1 MMKKMSVEKY
11 KTLTN
16 FDKKEIEK
24 LFFETLKEEVENLF
38 PFLKVEKVVFGNYW
52 ERLDEDAESWKE
64 LSGYIL
70 SNGKTFIRLPDVSDF
85 IGSGQSKIE
94 YSSTIYETQSNILE
108 FFGLPN
114 TVIGITLAW
123 GDDGGYDYF

>member
-1 MMKKMSVEKY
+1 MMKRMSVEKY
-11 KTLTN
+11 KTLTDS
-16 FDKKEIEK
+16 DKKEIEK

-38 PFLKVEKVVFGNYW
+38 PFLKVEKVDFGNYW
-52 ERLDEDAESWKE
+52 EQVDEESNRWKE
-64 LSGYIL
+64 LSGFVM

-85 IGSGQSKIE
+85 IASGQSKIE
-94 YSSTIYETQSNILE
+94 YSSTIYEAQSNIFE

-123 GDDGGYDYF
+123 GNKGDYDYI

>member
-11 KTLTN
+11 KTLTDS
-16 FDKKEIEK
+16 DKKEIEK

-38 PFLKVEKVVFGNYW
+38 PFLKVEKVDFGNYW
-52 ERLDEDAESWKE
+52 EEVDEESNHWKE
-64 LSGYIL
+64 LSGFKV

-85 IGSGQSKIE
+85 IDSGQSTIE
-94 YSSTIYETQSNILE
+94 YSKILYDIQSNILE

-123 GDDGGYDYF
+123 GDEGDYF

>member
-11 KTLTN
+11 KTLTDS
-16 FDKKEIEK
+16 DKKEIEK

-38 PFLKVEKVVFGNYW
+38 PFLKVEKVDFGNYW
-52 ERLDEDAESWKE
+52 EQVDEESNRWKE
-64 LSGYIL
+64 LSGFVM

-85 IGSGQSKIE
+85 IASGQSKIE
-94 YSSTIYETQSNILE
+94 YSSTIYEAQSNIFE

-123 GDDGGYDYF
+123 GNKGDYDYI

>member
-1 MMKKMSVEKY
+1 MMKKMSIEKY
-11 KTLTN
+11 KTLT
-16 FDKKEIEK
+16 DSEKKEIEK

-38 PFLKVEKVVFGNYW
+38 PFLKVEKVDFGNYW
-52 ERLDEDAESWKE
+52 EQVNEESNRWKE
-64 LSGYIL
+64 LSGFVM

-85 IGSGQSKIE
+85 IDSGQSKIE
-94 YSSTIYETQSNILE
+94 YSSTIYEAQSNIFE

-123 GDDGGYDYF
+123 GDNGDYDWA

>member
-1 MMKKMSVEKY
+1 MMKRISVEKY
-11 KTLTN
+11 KTLT
-16 FDKKEIEK
+16 DSEKKEIEK

-38 PFLKVEKVVFGNYW
+38 PFLKVEKVDFGNYW
-52 ERLDEDAESWKE
+52 EQVNEESNRWKE
-64 LSGYIL
+64 LSGFVM

-85 IGSGQSKIE
+85 IDSGQSKIE
-94 YSSTIYETQSNILE
+94 YSKILYDIQSNILE

-123 GDDGGYDYF
+123 GDEGDYF

>member
-1 MMKKMSVEKY
+1 MMKRISVEKY
-11 KTLTN
+11 KTLT
-16 FDKKEIEK
+16 DSEKKEIEK

-38 PFLKVEKVVFGNYW
+38 PFLKVEKVDFGNYW
-52 ERLDEDAESWKE
+52 EQVNEESNRWKE
-64 LSGYIL
+64 LSGFVM

-85 IGSGQSKIE
+85 IDSGQSKIE
-94 YSSTIYETQSNILE
+94 YSKILYDIQSNILE

>member
-1 MMKKMSVEKY
+1 MKKMSIEKY
-11 KTLTN
+11 KTLTDY
-16 FDKKEIEK
+16 DKKEIEK

-38 PFLKVEKVVFGNYW
+38 PFLKVEKVDFGNYW
-52 ERLDEDAESWKE
+52 EQVDEESNRWKE
-64 LSGYIL
+64 LSGFVM

-85 IGSGQSKIE
+85 INSGQSKIE
-94 YSSTIYETQSNILE
+94 YSSTIYEAQSNIFE

-123 GDDGGYDYF
+123 GDNGDYDWA

>member
-11 KTLTN
+11 KTLTDS
-16 FDKKEIEK
+16 DKKEIEK

-38 PFLKVEKVVFGNYW
+38 PFLKVEKVDFGNYW

-64 LSGYIL
+64 LSGFVI

-85 IGSGQSKIE
+85 IDSGQSKIE
-94 YSSTIYETQSNILE
+94 YNKILYDIQSNILE

-123 GDDGGYDYF
+123 GDEGDYF

>member
-1 MMKKMSVEKY
+1 MMKRISVEKY
-11 KTLTN
+11 KTLT
-16 FDKKEIEK
+16 DSEKKEIEK

-38 PFLKVEKVVFGNYW
+38 PFLKVEKVDFGNYW
-52 ERLDEDAESWKE
+52 EQVNEESNRWKE
-64 LSGYIL
+64 LSGFVM

-85 IGSGQSKIE
+85 IDSGQSKIE
-94 YSSTIYETQSNILE
+94 YSKILYDIQSNILE

-123 GDDGGYDYF
+123 GDNGDYDWA

>member
-38 PFLKVEKVVFGNYW
+38 PFLKVEKVNFGNYW